1 MNTVGKLM
9 QLAALALLPL
19 AMIMELTGGL
29 GHRGLSQ
36 MLKMMIFGVVLF
48 YTGNYL
54 QCVPGS
60 TKE

>member
-1 MNTVGKLM
+1 M
-9 QLAALALLPL
+9 QLGALALLPL

-36 MLKMMIFGVVLF
+36 MLKMMVFGIVLF

-54 QCVPGS
+54 QSVPS
-60 TKE
+60 SKK